1 MARTAPMIAAFVGAM
16 LASGAAAQEAAIARI
31 KTTDGMVF
39 AIRDTRET
47 RAEVGRALQVGDV
60 IETREGSAGITF
72 QDGTRISLGPD
83 SRLEIKR
90 FAYAPAEGNLAL
102 LVRLAR
108 GTMLYVSGVIAKL
121 SPEAVKVETPVATI
135 AVRGTRFVAKVEG

>member
-1 MARTAPMIAAFVGAM
+1 MIAALISAM

-31 KTTDGMVF
+31 KTTDGRVV
-39 AIRDTRET
+39 AIRDTQET
-47 RAEVGRALQVGDV
+47 RAEVGRALQVGDIV
-60 IETREGSAGITF
+60 ETREGSAGITF